1 MAEWLKTNP
10 DGLKDDF
17 DHYFKNLT
25 EEQVQVSLRE
35 LTFLFLTFLP
45 AI

>member
-1 MAEWLKTNP
+1 MTEWLKTNP

-17 DHYFKNLT
+17 DNYFKNLT
-25 EEQVQVSLRE
+25 DEQVQVSLRE
-35 LTFLFLTFLP
+35 LTCLFLTFLA

>member
-17 DHYFKNLT
+17 DNYFKNFT
-25 EEQVQVSLRE
+25 EEQLQVSLRE

-45 AI
+45 AV